1 MRLLKLF
8 IAVAVLV
15 VVGPTLLRY
24 IAGGPESNSIEP
36 RLRAVN
42 HVPQGLPV
50 DPDIAKQVDKEDNDV
65 KPQALSQDLVRFSHK
80 VRVTWCIPVGA
91 MLSLWG
97 IFHFD
102 TVLIKS
108 LHKSAIF

>member
-1 MRLLKLF
+1 MRRNSVRLLKLF

-24 IAGGPESNSIEP
+24 IVGGPESNSIEP

-65 KPQALSQDLVRFSHK
+65 KPQDLVRFSHK
-80 VRVTWCIPVGA
+80 VKELLGVYRLVQCLVFGEFSILTQ
-91 MLSLWG
+91 
-97 IFHFD
+97 F
-102 TVLIKS
+102 
-108 LHKSAIF
+108 